1 VSDAQPEPN
10 LPPLVPKQ
18 EFGNEAFGKERS
30 VFDEILA
37 LLTPDR
43 LLRDPR
49 ASGEGVRV
57 CILDSGVERAVLEEK
72 FRRQGVGILPI
83 EGGLFTSTAAE
94 PLPYHGHQ
102 STPHGTTVA
111 DIILTLAP
119 RVQLYSA
126 DIFGPQG
133 SCEVEIVIRALR
145 WAIDVWKCKVVNLS
159 LGVPE
164 QRLQQVQRRHLL
176 LRAIE
181 DGYFK
186 DVIIFAAAHN
196 EHPLTLSYPA
206 AFAPPL
212 LSVDK
217 GLFADPLQF
226 AYQLREHIE
235 FQAHGR
241 GYLGPFANEPATSW
255 AAPHLAGIAAR
266 ILSLRPT
273 LKPFEM
279 KAILYWMFQA
289 NRVAAG
295 DPGSADGPP

>member
-1 VSDAQPEPN
+1 
-10 LPPLVPKQ
+10 
-18 EFGNEAFGKERS
+18 
-30 VFDEILA
+30 VFDEVLA

-49 ASGEGVRV
+49 ATGEGVPV
-57 CILDSGVERAVLEEK
+57 CLVDSGVERVLLEAK
-72 FRRQGVGILPI
+72 FRKQGQEIHRI
-83 EGGLFTSTAAE
+83 EGAIFTAARPE
-94 PLPYHGHQ
+94 PVPYEGRQ

-119 RVQLYSA
+119 RVRLYSA
-126 DIFGPQG
+126 DVFGPQG
-133 SCEVEIVIRALR
+133 SCEVEVVIRALH
-145 WAIDVWKCKVVNLS
+145 WAIDVWKCKVINLS

-164 QRLQQVQRRHLL
+164 QRLQQVQRRYEL

-186 DVIIFAAAHN
+186 DVLIFAAAHN
-196 EHPLTLSYPA
+196 EHPLTRSYPA

-212 LSVDK
+212 ISVDK
-217 GLFADPLQF
+217 GLFADPLEF
-226 AYQLREHIE
+226 AYRLREQIE
-235 FQAHGR
+235 FQAHSR
-241 GYLGPFANEPATSW
+241 GYFGPFASEPATSW

-279 KAILYWMFQA
+279 KAILYWMFE
-289 NRVAAG
+289 AG
-295 DPGSADGPP
+295 RPCKAGIEEA